1 MILNRR
7 GEYSILGM
15 LHLAGKPNG
24 NFLEISEI
32 ARAVGAPEKF
42 LRILFHELV
51 KSRLL
56 RSQRG
61 TGGGF
66 TLARP
71 AAEITLRDI
80 VEAIQGPVAAFD
92 CVTDHSAECEK
103 APCCGLHMVLQGIRA
118 NIISELDR
126 YSLSDLAG
134 LTPENGA
141 RAPLVRIENS
151 REANSA

>member
-15 LHLAGKPNG
+15 VYLAEQVNG
-24 NFLEISEI
+24 NFVEISEV
-32 ARAVGAPEKF
+32 AKAVGVPEKF

-71 AAEITLRDI
+71 PQEITLRQI
-80 VEAIQGPVAAFD
+80 VEAIQGPIAAFD
-92 CVTDHSAECEK
+92 CVSGNSSDDECDK
-103 APCCGLHMVLQGIRA
+103 IGCCALHVVLKGIRQ
-118 NIISELDR
+118 NIITELDG
-126 YSLSDLAG
+126 YTLAG
-134 LTPENGA
+134 LIKIRPQTVTLIDGVKEPN
-141 RAPLVRIENS
+141 
-151 REANSA
+151 

>member
-15 LHLAGKPNG
+15 VYLADSANG
-24 NFLEISEI
+24 NFVEISQV
-32 ARAVGAPEKF
+32 ARAVNVPEKF

-51 KSRLL
+51 KSHLL

-71 AAEITLRDI
+71 PSQITLRSI
-80 VEAIQGPVAAFD
+80 VEATQGPIAAFD
-92 CVTDHSAECEK
+92 CASGRSSECEK
-103 APCCGLHMVLQGIRA
+103 VTRCGLHRVLQGIR
-118 NIISELDR
+118 NHIVNELDR
-126 YSLSDLAG
+126 FTLSDLAV
-134 LTPENGA
+134 LN
-141 RAPLVRIENS
+141 
-151 REANSA
+151 REAKPDAGGMPAKE